1 MTHRLE
7 VSHATCGARG
17 VRDLLHRQVETAIAQ
32 LPQHQ
37 ATDEQIHTARKHMK
51 AARATLRLLRPTL
64 SQAAY
69 GRENRALRDAA
80 RVLSAARDDTV
91 LLKKLGDLA
100 RQTKGSGK
108 RRRLSEFRARLQRE
122 ANRRR
127 SELARRGLRQSAARL
142 RGALMMVD
150 SWPTP
155 PKEWKPVYR
164 SLRDSYRKG
173 RRCARCNAQRAS
185 GPTLHEWR
193 KRAKYLRNQL
203 ELIAPLQHATV
214 EAMSS
219 ELHKLSD
226 HLGEEHDLAVL
237 GELAHRSGRQLGRKA
252 DSTLQKLIDKR
263 RRKMRKRALSVG
275 LPIYAEKP
283 GHFETRLRHYFREWS

>member
-7 VSHATCGARG
+7 VSHATCGARA
-17 VRDLLHRQVETAIAQ
+17 VRDLLHRQVEMAIAQ

-37 ATDEQIHTARKHMK
+37 ATDEQIHTARKRMK

-64 SQAAY
+64 SQSAY

-91 LLKKLGDLA
+91 LLKKLGELT

-108 RRRLSEFRARLQRE
+108 RRRLTEFRARLQRE
-122 ANRRR
+122 ATRRR
-127 SELARRGLRQSAARL
+127 GELARRGLRQLAARL
-142 RGALMMVD
+142 RGALTMVD
-150 SWPTP
+150 SWPVP
-155 PKEWKPVYR
+155 PEDWKPVYR

-173 RRCARCNAQRAS
+173 RRCARYNARCGNGS
-185 GPTLHEWR
+185 SLHEWR

-203 ELIAPLQHATV
+203 ELIAPVQHASV

-219 ELHKLSD
+219 ELHRLSD

-237 GELAHRSGRQLGRKA
+237 GELAHRSERQLGRKA
-252 DSTLQKLIDKR
+252 DSALQKLIDKR
-263 RRKMRKRALSVG
+263 RHKMRRRALSVG

-283 GHFETRLRHYFREWS
+283 GHFETRLRHYFGEWS

>member
-1 MTHRLE
+1 MTRRFE

-17 VRDLLHRQVETAIAQ
+17 MRDLLHRQVETAIAQ
-32 LPQHQ
+32 LPQRE
-37 ATDEQIHTARKHMK
+37 ATDEQIHSARKHMK

-64 SQAAY
+64 SEMAY

-80 RVLSAARDDTV
+80 RILSAARDDAV
-91 LLKKLGDLA
+91 LLKTLGELT

-108 RRRLSEFRARLQRE
+108 RRRLSEFRARLQRD

-127 SELARRGLRQSAARL
+127 SELTRCGLRQSAARL
-142 RGALMMVD
+142 RGALTMVD

-155 PKEWKPVYR
+155 PQEWKPVYR

-173 RRCARCNAQRAS
+173 RLCARCNAQHAS

-203 ELIAPLQHATV
+203 ELIAPVQHASV
-214 EAMSS
+214 EAMSVK
-219 ELHKLSD
+219 LHELSD

-252 DSTLQKLIDKR
+252 DSALQKLIDKR
-263 RRKMRKRALSVG
+263 RRKMRKRALAVG

-283 GHFETRLRHYFREWS
+283 GHFESRLRHYFREWS